1 MYKYL
6 FCLPC
11 NRETVEVKVRIGAER
26 TVVATC
32 IYQYY
37 GSIILHTHLP
47 AANERERRIMLA
59 LINRDAIFVYIER
72 VGGYCKQ
79 V

>member
-1 MYKYL
+1 MLY
-6 FCLPC
+6 
-11 NRETVEVKVRIGAER
+11 
-26 TVVATC
+26 
-32 IYQYY
+32 
-37 GSIILHTHLP
+37 THLP